1 MWFSKNLRFL
11 RQKAGLSQDELGEF
25 VGKSFTTIQ
34 RWETGINEPNLETA
48 NILAT
53 RFGVD
58 LTEMCKIDLSSADAS
73 RGVSS
78 SWYYV
83 IPADISAGELVECNP
98 IGKFPRISVPDFIM
112 GKYAHNQRI
121 VFMHVNGDSMNR
133 VIPDGSIITVET
145 GIEKGSL
152 HPGDPVVATNG
163 REYTVKRYYDDPG
176 RRRLILRPDSYDPR
190 FTDIIIPYDTPEP
203 FTIYGKVVIYPVY
216 L

>member
-1 MWFSKNLRFL
+1 MMFSKNLRFL
-11 RQKAGLSQDELGEF
+11 RLRDGYSQEWMAKF
-25 VGKSFTTIQ
+25 VGKKSFTTIQ
-34 RWETGINEPNLETA
+34 KWESGITEPDMSTTTK
-48 NILAT
+48 LAKLFHVT
-53 RFGVD
+53 IDD
-58 LTEMCKIDLSSADAS
+58 LVNIDLSQDVIRSGA
-73 RGVSS
+73 
-78 SWYYV
+78 SWYYE
-83 IPADISAGELVECNP
+83 IPEGISAGLLEPNMPLEQ
-98 IGKFPRISVPDFIM
+98 FPRVSVPDFLM

-121 VFMHVNGDSMNR
+121 VFMHVNGESMSR
-133 VIPDGSIITVET
+133 VIPDGSIIAVET

>member
-1 MWFSKNLRFL
+1 MMFSKNLRFL
-11 RQKAGLSQDELGEF
+11 RLRDGYSQEWMAKF
-25 VGKSFTTIQ
+25 VGKKSFTTIQ
-34 RWETGINEPNLETA
+34 KWESGITEPDMSTTTK
-48 NILAT
+48 LAKLFHVT
-53 RFGVD
+53 IDD
-58 LTEMCKIDLSSADAS
+58 LVNIDLSQDVIRSGA
-73 RGVSS
+73 
-78 SWYYV
+78 SWYYE
-83 IPADISAGELVECNP
+83 IPEGISAGLLEPNMPLAQ
-98 IGKFPRISVPDFIM
+98 FPRVSVPDFIM

-133 VIPDGSIITVET
+133 VIPDGSIIAVET